1 MDGPRDCYI
10 EWSKSDTER
19 QISYGIIY
27 MWNLEQKG
35 KNELRIMNIENK
47 LVVTKGCR
55 GRKSWKIGTANIYYI
70 KIR

>member
-1 MDGPRDCYI
+1 
-10 EWSKSDTER
+10 
-19 QISYGIIY
+19 

-55 GRKSWKIGTANIYYI
+55 GRKS
-70 KIR
+70 